1 MPWLET
7 SPMDQR
13 MQFIVDYERGLQS
26 VTELADRFSIS
37 RKTAYKWIDRHE
49 ADGAAG
55 LVDRSRRPRSC
66 PHETPQTIVDAVLEA
81 RGHHP
86 RWGAKKL
93 LRILRRKD
101 PRAPWPSRTT
111 VCDLLKRHDLIPKT
125 PRRPH
130 LSHPGRPLT
139 PMTEPNGIWTAD
151 FKGQF
156 KTRDGVY
163 CYPLTLVDGFSRYL
177 LACQGLRSTA
187 IVLARPIFRRAFAED
202 GLPHII
208 RSDNGV
214 PFATTAL
221 GRLSLLSVWWIRL
234 GIYPELIE
242 PAHPEQNGR
251 HERMHRT
258 LKAEATRPP
267 SGNLQA
273 QQTRFNRFRA
283 EYNDERPHEALAQET
298 PASVYRASRRER
310 PRQLEPLDYP
320 GHFEVRLVSRNS
332 GIRWNHHWV
341 CVTHTL
347 AGEYVGLEEVD
358 NGIWDVYF
366 GPLKLGRMDERILRI
381 EDHKGRIVRKTL
393 PSTECKRT
401 PYES

>member
-13 MQFIVDYERGLQS
+13 MQFIVDYQRGLHS

-49 ADGAAG
+49 ADETAG
-55 LVDRSRRPRSC
+55 LADRSRRPQSC
-66 PHETPQTIVDAVLEA
+66 PHATPPAVVEAVLEA
-81 RGHHP
+81 RRRHP
-86 RWGAKKL
+86 RWGANKL
-93 LRILRRKD
+93 LRILRRAD
-101 PRAPWPSRTT
+101 PETAWPARST
-111 VCDLLKRHDLIPKT
+111 VCDLLNRLDLIPKT
-125 PRRPH
+125 RRRPR
-130 LSHPGRPLT
+130 LAHPGRPLT
-139 PMTEPNGIWTAD
+139 PMTAPNEIWTAD

-156 KTRDGVY
+156 KTRDSVY
-163 CYPLTLVDGFSRYL
+163 CYPLTLVDGCSRYL

-187 IVLARPIFRRAFAED
+187 IVLARPIFRRAFVEY
-202 GLPHII
+202 GLPQIV

-273 QQTRFNRFRA
+273 QQTRFNHFRA
-283 EYNDERPHEALAQET
+283 EYHRSRTHLGLSKDAPDGRPACAAFGQIIVSPEVGGLHHR
-298 PASVYRASRRER
+298 YD
-310 PRQLEPLDYP
+310 RQ
-320 GHFEVRLVSRNS
+320 
-332 GIRWNHHWV
+332 
-341 CVTHTL
+341 
-347 AGEYVGLEEVD
+347 AA
-358 NGIWDVYF
+358 
-366 GPLKLGRMDERILRI
+366 
-381 EDHKGRIVRKTL
+381 
-393 PSTECKRT
+393 
-401 PYES
+401 